1 MAATTGVA
9 RERLTTNPRYGAT
22 ALAKSFAGTSGLGE
36 AEPATQSAQINAP
49 SAAGASVRCASLLMI
64 AGAEQHRRDFC
75 CVADTGVSMRF
86 VEI

>member
-1 MAATTGVA
+1 
-9 RERLTTNPRYGAT
+9 
-22 ALAKSFAGTSGLGE
+22 
-36 AEPATQSAQINAP
+36 
-49 SAAGASVRCASLLMI
+49 MI